1 HVTVPPGTYAT
12 GPIHLL
18 SHVDLHL
25 EEGARLLF
33 DRDPAAY
40 LPPVLTRFQGVEMYG
55 YSPFIYAQGK
65 RNVAVTGRGVLDG
78 QADESHWWPWSGQA
92 EFGWRPGIR
101 QQEDD

>member
-1 HVTVPPGTYAT
+1 MGDWSRADAIVARVARPRFPDREFPVTAFGARGDGRTDCTAALRRAVAACGKAGGGHVTVPAGTYAT

-40 LPPVLTRFQGVEMYG
+40 LPPVLTRF
-55 YSPFIYAQGK
+55 
-65 RNVAVTGRGVLDG
+65 
-78 QADESHWWPWSGQA
+78 
-92 EFGWRPGIR
+92 
-101 QQEDD
+101 